1 MSQNDLQGVFN
12 PEEYL
17 YFYSDVL
24 TPQRLEIEINFLKKY
39 TDLAYPKNILDLAC
53 GFGRHANALA
63 KFGHTVTGIDYSE
76 GFLRI
81 AREEAIKIGVN
92 VKYIQADMRN
102 INYQSVFD
110 RVYCLFT
117 AIGYFSD
124 EENEELF
131 SRIFHALKPGGIF
144 CFDSHNR
151 DNFHT
156 YYKPQMKIEK
166 NGNLMRDE
174 ISFDSDKGRSRT
186 KRTTLFNNLEKTTEF
201 EIRLYSPT
209 ELKKILTNIG
219 YSNLQFYDNW
229 KGNPISPE
237 GKRMIVTATR

>member
-1 MSQNDLQGVFN
+1 MSLNNLESVFS

-24 TPQRLEIEINFLKKY
+24 TPKRLEAEINFLKKF
-39 TDLAYPKNILDLAC
+39 TDLAHPKYILDLAC

-63 KFGHTVTGIDYSE
+63 KLGHTVTGIDYSE
-76 GFLRI
+76 GFLKI
-81 AREEAIKIGVN
+81 AREDASKIGVKVN
-92 VKYIQADMRN
+92 YIHADMRN
-102 INYQSVFD
+102 INYQAVYD

-151 DNFHT
+151 DNFHS
-156 YYKPQMKIEK
+156 YFKPQMKVEK
-166 NGNLMRDE
+166 SGNFMSDE
-174 ISFDSDKGRSRT
+174 ISFDPASGRSRT

-219 YSNLQFYDNW
+219 YSNLHFYDNW

-237 GKRMIVTATR
+237 GKRMIITATR